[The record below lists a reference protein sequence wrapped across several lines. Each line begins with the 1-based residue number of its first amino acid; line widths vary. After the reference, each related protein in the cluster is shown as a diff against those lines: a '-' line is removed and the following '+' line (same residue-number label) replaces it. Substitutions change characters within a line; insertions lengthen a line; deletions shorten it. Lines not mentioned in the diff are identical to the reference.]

1 MINKTLILKN
11 IPIFSILTSLVFWS
25 NPAYGNILRFVYL
38 ITFVCFFFDDK
49 YFKLLYSNY
58 KKALYLLIF
67 IFFHYISIKVY
78 NIEIDIYKFYFNSLL
93 ILINFIFL
101 ICFWNTF
108 KENYEQ
114 IFKLYVNILTLII
127 FLILIISL
135 DFNQIIKSCHPQE
148 ASFFLR
154 SYLGEFSHVALLAL
168 PISIYTFFYLKYI
181 PAIILLILLFLYLNS
196 FTLMI
201 TFLLFVVIYFLLNI
215 NKTEVL
221 LKKRNLII
229 FLIIA
234 LIYQT
239 FFHQNCFQR
248 LSSLKKIYNDDKFS
262 VNHFL
267 PNSYNKNLDNEY
279 IAKDNNRNFLQ
290 NNIKENESLINQDK
304 RLILHTENLSLQ
316 VVLYNLLVMKNSLQD
331 YPFGI
336 GLGNYS
342 NSFYRYKDIISRE
355 ILFERRVF
363 VLNDSDGSSL
373 LIKTIT
379 ELGLFSI
386 FILYYFFIFFF
397 NKKINRKYLI
407 LLILLLA
414 IQSIRGV
421 GYFNAAGAFLLLSLF
436 YLCKDKNI
444 K

>member
-1 MINKTLILKN
+1 MINKNLILKN

-38 ITFVCFFFDDK
+38 MTFVCFFFDDK
-49 YFKLLYSNY
+49 YFKLLCSNY

-108 KENYEQ
+108 KENYEK
-114 IFKLYVNILTLII
+114 ILKLYVNILTLII
-127 FLILIISL
+127 SLIIIISL
-135 DFNQIIKSCHPQE
+135 DFSQIIKSCRPEE
-148 ASFFLR
+148 ASVYLR
-154 SYLGEFSHVALLAL
+154 SYLGEFSHVALLGL
-168 PISIYTFFYLKYI
+168 PISLYTFFYLKYN
-181 PAIILLILLFLYLNS
+181 PAIILLILLFLYVNS

-201 TFLLFVVIYFLLNI
+201 TFLFFVVIYFLLNI

-221 LKKRNLII
+221 LKKRNLSI

-248 LSSLKKIYNDDKFS
+248 VSGLEKIYNDDQISIK
-262 VNHFL
+262 NFL
-267 PNSYNKNLDNEY
+267 PNY
-279 IAKDNNRNFLQ
+279 NNRDFLQ
-290 NNIKENESLINQDK
+290 NNITENESLINEDK
-304 RLILHTENLSLQ
+304 KLILKTENLSLQ
-316 VVLYNLLVMKNSLQD
+316 VILYNLLVMKNSLQD

-342 NSFYRYKDIISRE
+342 NSFHRYKDIISKE
-355 ILFERRVF
+355 IIFERRVF

-373 LIKTIT
+373 FIKTIT

-386 FILYYFFIFFF
+386 FIFYYFFILFF

-436 YLCKDKNI
+436 YLNKDKNI

>member
-101 ICFWNTF
+101 ICFWNTL

-239 FFHQNCFQR
+239 F
-248 LSSLKKIYNDDKFS
+248 L
-262 VNHFL
+262 
-267 PNSYNKNLDNEY
+267 
-279 IAKDNNRNFLQ
+279 
-290 NNIKENESLINQDK
+290 
-304 RLILHTENLSLQ
+304 
-316 VVLYNLLVMKNSLQD
+316 
-331 YPFGI
+331 
-336 GLGNYS
+336 NY
-342 NSFYRYKDIISRE
+342 
-355 ILFERRVF
+355 
-363 VLNDSDGSSL
+363 
-373 LIKTIT
+373 
-379 ELGLFSI
+379 
-386 FILYYFFIFFF
+386 
-397 NKKINRKYLI
+397 
-407 LLILLLA
+407 
-414 IQSIRGV
+414 
-421 GYFNAAGAFLLLSLF
+421 
-436 YLCKDKNI
+436 
-444 K
+444 